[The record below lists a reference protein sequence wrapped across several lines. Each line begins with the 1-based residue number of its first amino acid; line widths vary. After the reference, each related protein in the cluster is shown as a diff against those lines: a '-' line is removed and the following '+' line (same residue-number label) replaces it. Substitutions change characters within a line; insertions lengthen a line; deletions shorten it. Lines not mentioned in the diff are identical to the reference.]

1 MVRESLHTVRVIRV
15 RVSVSDCTTLTATL
29 TVMARVR
36 QW

>member
-1 MVRESLHTVRVIRV
+1 MVRESLQTVRVMV
-15 RVSVSDCTTLTATL
+15 RVSDCTTL